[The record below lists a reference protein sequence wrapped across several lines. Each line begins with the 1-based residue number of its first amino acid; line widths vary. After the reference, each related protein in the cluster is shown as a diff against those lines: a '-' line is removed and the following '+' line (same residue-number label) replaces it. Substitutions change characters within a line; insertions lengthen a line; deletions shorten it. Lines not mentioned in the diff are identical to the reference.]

1 MSSQILA
8 IAIFA
13 AAFAV
18 AGLRQVHLGVVMLAT
33 ACGVGPLI
41 AGMSIEAV
49 LQGFPIG
56 IMVLLAGVTFFFAI
70 AQANGTI
77 DALIDRALARVGEN
91 RAVLP
96 LAFFALT
103 AGISAMGSPLSS
115 LMTAPI

>member
-1 MSSQILA
+1 MSSQVLA
-8 IAIFA
+8 IAIFV

-18 AGLRQVHLGVVMLAT
+18 ANLRRVHLGVVMLAT
-33 ACGVGPLI
+33 ACGVGVFL
-41 AGMSIEAV
+41 ARMSLDAV

-77 DALIDRALARVGEN
+77 DALIDLALARVGNN

-96 LAFFALT
+96 LVFFAH
-103 AGISAMGSPLSS
+103 G
-115 LMTAPI
+115 